1 VPLDQDSYDVEV
13 VPPQQQQEEESEV
26 LPPPHVLLSCLR
38 KDEAPVFGGNYTRLA
53 SALRVRGQ
61 CAVIRELAVFK
72 ESVCSLV

>member
-1 VPLDQDSYDVEV
+1 
-13 VPPQQQQEEESEV
+13 
-26 LPPPHVLLSCLR
+26 VLLSCLR